1 METPE
6 HIDAR
11 GEWQLHLDLHVTRRK
26 TYHTIIEP
34 GGDVAYSARYVSEA
48 LAWLDMVGVRR
59 YVLFPSPHH
68 ALAVPTRPIMIER
81 QD

>member
-1 METPE
+1 MESTDQP
-6 HIDAR
+6 DASA
-11 GEWQLHLDLHVTRRK
+11 EWQLHLDLHVTRRK

-34 GGDVAYSARYVSEA
+34 GGDVAYSARYISEA

-59 YVLFPSPHH
+59 YVLFPSVHH
-68 ALAVPTRPIMIER
+68 ALALPLNPILIER